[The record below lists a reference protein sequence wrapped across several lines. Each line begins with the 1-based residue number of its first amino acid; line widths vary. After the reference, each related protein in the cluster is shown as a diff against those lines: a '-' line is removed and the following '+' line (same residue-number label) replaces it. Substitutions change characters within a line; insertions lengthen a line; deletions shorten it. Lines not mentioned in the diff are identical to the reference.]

1 MLPIQVFILLLLAFS
16 LLLSILVLRN
26 RVFARLFFGVQFIAG
41 GVFVLMP
48 DLSSRLAALLGVGR
62 GTDLLLYMLIMLFYI
77 TVLAFTARIRR
88 MERSQTLMVRAMAI
102 ENAKKPVGSVHCP
115 L

>member
-1 MLPIQVFILLLLAFS
+1 MLPIQIFILLLLAFS

-26 RVFARLFFGVQFIAG
+26 RVFGRLFFGVQFVV
-41 GVFVLMP
+41 GVIFVLVP

-62 GTDLLLYMLIMLFYI
+62 GTDFLLYMLIMLFYI

-88 MERSQTLMVRAMAI
+88 MERSQTLMVRSLAI
-102 ENAKKPVGSVHCP
+102 ENAKTPSK
-115 L
+115 

>member
-1 MLPIQVFILLLLAFS
+1 MLPIQIFILFLLAFS

-26 RVFARLFFGVQFIAG
+26 RVFGRLFFGVQFVV
-41 GVFVLMP
+41 GVIFVLVP

-62 GTDLLLYMLIMLFYI
+62 GTDFLLYMLIMLFYI

-88 MERSQTLMVRAMAI
+88 MERSQTLMVRSLAI
-102 ENAKKPVGSVHCP
+102 ENAKTP
-115 L
+115 LK